1 MLKEEKKTEREKARH
16 YHLPR
21 KQKTSHNLKN
31 PRIPLVF
38 SIRERKKNLAI
49 EVITRQQPKQ
59 RV

>member
-21 KQKTSHNLKN
+21 KQKKKSNLKY

-38 SIRERKKNLAI
+38 PSGSERKI
-49 EVITRQQPKQ
+49 WQ
-59 RV
+59 

>member
-1 MLKEEKKTEREKARH
+1 MLKEEKKTKREKARH

-38 SIRERKKNLAI
+38 PSGSERKI
-49 EVITRQQPKQ
+49 WQ
-59 RV
+59 